1 MENNNEHTTNGAAVT
16 TSPYEGDRREFDSC
30 LVSYFWDIKK
40 SYVFYPSFFFPS
52 PPVGIA

>member
-40 SYVFYPSFFFPS
+40 SYVFYPSFFSPS